1 MQETSNLQSD
11 LNYVWK
17 KLSVQEN
24 WATTKINL
32 SQLFLC
38 SYYAQWK
45 VKQNPVTNL
54 FISTLKKESKD

>member
-1 MQETSNLQSD
+1 MQEISNLQSD

-17 KLSVQEN
+17 KLSIHEN
-24 WATTKINL
+24 WPAIKMNL

-54 FISTLKKESKD
+54 FISALNKESKD